1 MARAPNY
8 SFERRERERLKG
20 LKAAEKAEAKRAER
34 ARQRGEGEP
43 SAEGATEP
51 ADPE

>member
-8 SFERRERERLKG
+8 SFERRERERIKG

-34 ARQRGEGEP
+34 ARQRGEADP
-43 SAEGATEP
+43 PAEGATEP
-51 ADPE
+51 AERE